1 MGQIEEADMPKA
13 RKGKRQEHGEPH
25 IPLPSFDL
33 IRHVME
39 AGQVDAKQRKVVE
52 DGLGV
57 IREKYLRDWLYL
69 DYYAT
74 DKQLGAHLNDIKTRA
89 ASLRKALHKSKA
101 AQFALRETL
110 ILTSSDPDISDRDK
124 SDMICADHERDIA
137 GVSRLHDL
145 AAGAQQRHDLYM
157 EEWPN
162 RSAKQSAEKP
172 ETQSLVLNIYNL
184 WATLGRSETGRD
196 ASNFANFAARILE
209 YVLDRPEIK
218 PDTVDDLLRKARAA
232 RAKSIRFVTQGGNEH

>member
-1 MGQIEEADMPKA
+1 MGEVEEADMPKA
-13 RKGKRQEHGEPH
+13 RKVKRQEHGEPH
-25 IPLPSFDL
+25 IPPPSFDL
-33 IRHVME
+33 IKDVME

-52 DGLGV
+52 DGLGA
-57 IREKYLRDWLYL
+57 IREEYLRDWRNL

-89 ASLRKALHKSKA
+89 ASLREALNKSKA

-110 ILTSSDPDISDRDK
+110 ILTSSDPDISDREK
-124 SDMICADHERDIA
+124 SDKICADHERDIA

-145 AAGAQQRHDLYM
+145 AAGAQKRHDLYM

-162 RSAKQSAEKP
+162 RSAKKSAEKP
-172 ETQSLVLNIYNL
+172 EIQSLVLKISDL
-184 WATLGRSETGRD
+184 WAKFGRSERGRD

-209 YVLDRPEIK
+209 YVLQRSEIS

-232 RAKSIRFVTQGGNEH
+232 RAKNRFGS

>member
-1 MGQIEEADMPKA
+1 M
-13 RKGKRQEHGEPH
+13 
-25 IPLPSFDL
+25 
-33 IRHVME
+33 
-39 AGQVDAKQRKVVE
+39 
-52 DGLGV
+52 GV
-57 IREKYLRDWLYL
+57 IREEYLRDWLYL